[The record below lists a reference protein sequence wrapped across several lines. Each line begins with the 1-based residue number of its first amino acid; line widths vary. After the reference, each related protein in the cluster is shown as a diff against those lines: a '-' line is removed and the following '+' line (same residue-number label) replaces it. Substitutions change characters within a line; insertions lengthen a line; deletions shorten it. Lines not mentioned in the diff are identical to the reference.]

1 MSHVEDAESPEISS
15 KVESTESAETASKI
29 EETANTTSEISEKK
43 ITEDEKC

>member
-29 EETANTTSEISEKK
+29 EETVNTVSEISEKN
-43 ITEDEKC
+43 